1 MKIVVTADN
10 HLNRY
15 YKKMRPEQL
24 EKRREIL
31 RGNFSRVLDHA
42 VEIDA
47 DLFLHC
53 GDLFDMSNPRNQE
66 VAFVASK
73 LAQLDAKG
81 IQSFLVVGNHD
92 KSMSSA
98 ENSSPQSVYRS
109 FDGPNTFLS
118 TETESMEFEKEGK
131 KVRITG
137 MSYDPLNHG
146 EPLEG
151 FKAEDADWN
160 ILMTHY
166 GIEGTLIEE
175 KSSISREKIRESNLD
190 LICSGH
196 IHRHA
201 EMNLGGTTAV
211 IPGITE
217 RLDFNE
223 VEYSTGF
230 YVIEIEGEVTTRY
243 VKLDSQPMEKIELKV
258 EEPLELMEKVE
269 EISSEEKMLQM
280 NLVGELSREEYREL
294 QLHELWKK
302 GRQKNFYFDLRDEIT
317 LEVGSEVL
325 SDGQRL
331 SQKKKLVET
340 SEEIKGRNP
349 EDSEAVE
356 KASERVLTD
365 YREQR

>member
-24 EKRREIL
+24 EKRREKL
-31 RGNFSRVLDHA
+31 RENFSKVIDHA
-42 VEIDA
+42 VKIDA
-47 DLFLHC
+47 DIFLHC

-73 LAQLDAKG
+73 LAQLDGKG

-118 TETESMEFEKEGK
+118 KEGESMEFEKDGEK
-131 KVRITG
+131 IRITG
-137 MSYDPLNHG
+137 MSYDPLNDG
-146 EPLEG
+146 DPLKHLEVD
-151 FKAEDADWN
+151 EADWN
-160 ILMTHY
+160 ILLTHY

-175 KSSISREKIRESNLD
+175 KSTISRDTIRESDLD

-223 VEYSTGF
+223 AEYSTGF
-230 YVIEIEGEVTTRY
+230 YVIEIEEEVTTRY
-243 VKLDSQPMEKIELKV
+243 RELGSQPMEKV
-258 EEPLELMEKVE
+258 EVDAEESVELMQKLE
-269 EISSEEKMLQM
+269 ELSSEEKMLQM
-280 NLVGELSREEYREL
+280 KLVGELSREEYRYLE
-294 QLHELWKK
+294 LHELWEH
-302 GRQKNFYFDLRDEIT
+302 GRDKNFYFDLKDEIS
-317 LEVGSEVL
+317 LQVGAEIL
-325 SDGQRL
+325 SDGERL
-331 SQKKKLVET
+331 SQEEKLRET
-340 SEEIKGRNP
+340 AEKIREANP
-349 EDSEAVE
+349 DEKIVE

-365 YREQR
+365 YREN

>member
-24 EKRREIL
+24 EKRREKL
-31 RGNFSRVLDHA
+31 RENFSKVVEHA

-109 FDGPNTFLS
+109 FEGPNTFLS
-118 TETESMEFEKEGK
+118 TEGRSESVEINGETVEISGL
-131 KVRITG
+131 
-137 MSYDPLNHG
+137 SYDPMNDG
-146 EPLEG
+146 DPLEEFEAG
-151 FKAEDADWN
+151 EADWS
-160 ILMTHY
+160 ILLTHY

-175 KSSISREKIRESNLD
+175 KSTISRETIRESDLD

-223 VEYSTGF
+223 AEYSTGF
-230 YVIEIEGEVTTRY
+230 YVIEIEEEITTRY
-243 VKLDSQPMEKIELKV
+243 KELGSQPMQKV
-258 EEPLELMEKVE
+258 EVDAQEPVELMEKVE
-269 EISSEEKMLQM
+269 ELSGEEKMLQM
-280 NLVGELSREEYREL
+280 KLVGELSREEYREL
-294 QLHELWKK
+294 ELHELWEK
-302 GRQKNFYFDLRDEIT
+302 GRKENFYFGLKDEIS
-317 LEVGSEVL
+317 LKVGADVL
-325 SDGQRL
+325 SEGERL
-331 SQKKKLVET
+331 SQEEKLKET
-340 SEEIKGRNP
+340 AEKIREESSDEKI
-349 EDSEAVE
+349 VE

-365 YREQR
+365 YREN